1 MVAMF
6 LRTDPAALR
15 PLYEQALERR
25 RKEFGAADPR
35 TAQAARDPGL
45 FLAGIGEPAG
55 ARPRVRITRRT
66 L

>member
-6 LRTDPAALR
+6 LGTDPAALR

-35 TAQAARDPGL
+35 TAQAADLGL
-45 FLAGIGEPAG
+45 FLAGIGDPAG